1 MSNENQASSR
11 DCCAVDATGGSS
23 LGRFLPN
30 ILRRVCRV
38 PLVQHSVS
46 VKGYGTVAIFL
57 MLVVAFYWFAFMATI
72 WWWFNAVM
80 ALWAGH
86 YIRAA
91 IWACLGFGMLAW
103 WQGEDVIPDP
113 WDFDK
118 WLRASAW
125 VVGLGVLATF
135 VRWRKK
141 QAMSAVPAWT
151 TPPEATGNIAPIIEV
166 KYRRLSD

>member
-1 MSNENQASSR
+1 MW
-11 DCCAVDATGGSS
+11 
-23 LGRFLPN
+23 P
-30 ILRRVCRV
+30 
-38 PLVQHSVS
+38 
-46 VKGYGTVAIFL
+46 VAIFL